1 MIFRAIKDWIYCPDR
16 FYFFT
21 GANNVHTEC
30 AQEELEAH
38 GVIYATNEVYNY
50 SSLEAHGVIYA
61 ANEVYNYSSEDGF
74 DPRLTIG
81 LGTMSV
87 IGRIR
92 VRFIL
97 WLGGVKGRLWYCE

>member
-1 MIFRAIKDWIYCPDR
+1 MIVLQAIKDWIYCPDR

-21 GANNVHTEC
+21 GANNIHTEC
-30 AQEELEAH
+30 AQEELETH
-38 GVIYATNEVYNY
+38 GVIYAMND
-50 SSLEAHGVIYA
+50 
-61 ANEVYNYSSEDGF
+61 VYNYSSEDGF

-87 IGRIR
+87 VGRIR